1 MFGLIPFNTNSI
13 DNKGDGFGNLLSDFF
28 DDNFFTPFYKEANAF
43 KADIKETEN
52 EYLVEAELPGV
63 KKEDIS
69 LEYKDNNLT
78 ISAKRDETIDEE
90 KDNYVRKERH
100 HGTFSRTFYVED
112 IKEDSISAKFDNGE
126 LIVTLPKLPKTE
138 EKVNKIDIQ

>member
-1 MFGLIPFNTNSI
+1 
-13 DNKGDGFGNLLSDFF
+13 
-28 DDNFFTPFYKEANAF
+28 
-43 KADIKETEN
+43 
-52 EYLVEAELPGV
+52 V